1 MPRECSCRGGNENCK
16 FCNGSGYVD
25 RPELPVV
32 SHERKSWGPAV
43 IGANSESFWI
53 EETENDPDVS
63 HLAFQLS
70 YANSLEEIDVLWA
83 GAQANAEAQAS
94 ARRPE
99 WRGDLAE
106 WKTKTK
112 LEALERE
119 VFFAKARL
127 RTRLEAEARAKVWD
141 EIRADTQA
149 RAERDL
155 IEAQARADAR
165 AKARA
170 EEEARIKAAAE
181 ARAKARVSAEQA
193 WRAKVSSEQ
202 AERAK
207 MLAKMRAEAAVLRII
222 LIAILIGFVLIGILS
237 KILK

>member
-1 MPRECSCRGGNENCK
+1 M
-16 FCNGSGYVD
+16 
-25 RPELPVV
+25 
-32 SHERKSWGPAV
+32 
-43 IGANSESFWI
+43 
-53 EETENDPDVS
+53 
-63 HLAFQLS
+63 
-70 YANSLEEIDVLWA
+70 
-83 GAQANAEAQAS
+83 
-94 ARRPE
+94 
-99 WRGDLAE
+99 
-106 WKTKTK
+106 
-112 LEALERE
+112 
-119 VFFAKARL
+119 FFAKARL

-207 MLAKMRAEAAVLRII
+207 MLAKTRAEAAVPQRSPQNRPMVVTPKP
-222 LIAILIGFVLIGILS
+222 ANENAFRTSHSMTSPRVV
-237 KILK
+237 